1 MNIPANVQKY
11 INSLPPNEQK
21 AAMNEIMQ
29 SQYKAYKNSPNQVNQ
44 QNMQQSIEPP
54 KAEQELR
61 LPSKV
66 TQPKQATQEDGN
78 LEGQLQEM
86 LIAYFEKMKF
96 TEQQAKMFMQ
106 EFAKLSDE
114 EKQQMI
120 QELQEELQGSA
131 DTTPQQPQSE
141 PQTPPEESMPTEPE
155 SMMSGGM
162 FRYKKKMN
170 NKFTTKNQFG
180 GNVNRWY

>member
-11 INSLPPNEQK
+11 ISSLPPNEQK

-29 SQYKAYKNSPNQVNQ
+29 SQYIAYKNSPNQVNQ
-44 QNMQQSIEPP
+44 QNMKEPIAP
-54 KAEQELR
+54 KVEQELR

-66 TQPKQATQEDGN
+66 TQPNQVIQEDGN

-86 LIAYFEKMKF
+86 LMAYFEKMQF

-120 QELQEELQGSA
+120 QELQEELQGST
-131 DTTPQQPQSE
+131 DTEPQS
-141 PQTPPEESMPTEPE
+141 PPEEDVPTEPE

-162 FRYKKKMN
+162 FKYKKKMN
-170 NKFTTKNQFG
+170 NKFTTKKQFG
-180 GNVNRWY
+180 GNITKWY